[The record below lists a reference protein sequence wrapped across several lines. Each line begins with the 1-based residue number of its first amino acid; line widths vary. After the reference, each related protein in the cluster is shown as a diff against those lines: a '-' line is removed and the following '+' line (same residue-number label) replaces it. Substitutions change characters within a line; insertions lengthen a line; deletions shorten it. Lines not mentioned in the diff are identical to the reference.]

1 MKVLDSV
8 KLKNL
13 VYKVV
18 KQGRTTQS
26 VKTLLQNH
34 EEIQF
39 VSYVGV
45 DFGGNGTDERIPVK
59 LFLED
64 IEKQL
69 ELGVQTDG
77 SSVVLHGIATL
88 DNAKVIIL
96 PDKDVDWYVDYNYS
110 NLAANGNFVGTL
122 IIPSFLIHNNKMVCS
137 RSLLTKS
144 AKRFKDQ
151 TIKYIDN
158 KTEFK
163 EEVGISKDEKVTE
176 IVLTSATELEFWVQ
190 TPEDRADEEKLS
202 VSQMLKEQYWK
213 RTEGSVRTALEKTLE
228 IMEYYGFEPEMGH
241 KEVGG
246 IKSKISTTGQLN
258 HVMEQLEIDWK
269 YSTEIHAADIE
280 VMVRHLVKDVFH
292 MYGLEVTFRAKPIEG
307 VAGSGKH
314 THIGVAAKLDSG
326 RRINLFSHKDHV
338 GNYASSFAL
347 ASLMGIL
354 KNYEVINPFVAPSI
368 DALNR
373 LKPHFEAP
381 ICIVSSLGKSVDIP
395 SRNRSIL
402 IGLIKDNESPLATRF
417 ELRAPNPHS
426 NVYLVLAACYQAMV
440 DGILNAGM
448 HLSQA
453 QLVEEF
459 SKDFGQ
465 EGSYLEKNRQY
476 RSEENVFDFYT
487 QEERNLR
494 FGVPPMTVLENARAL
509 TDNIEKVEVL
519 KAGKIFTDQIITSY
533 NMYVME
539 KWLNQLSFRIIED
552 NMAIVRESNKL
563 HGSEDISDLDI
574 VNWSRINSLRWKL
587 MKDSLE
593 EISIFT
599 QIKEAIDNKDYDKI
613 SKLQIQMNNMVS
625 ELKNLYS
632 KYKKNIY

>member
-1 MKVLDSV
+1 MKVLDSG

-158 KTEFK
+158 KAEFK
-163 EEVGISKDEKVTE
+163 EEVGISKEEKVTE

-280 VMVRHLVKDVFH
+280 VMVRHLVKDIFH

-448 HLSQA
+448 HLSQP

-509 TDNIEKVEVL
+509 TENVEKVEVL
-519 KAGKIFTDQIITSY
+519 KSGNIFTDQIITSY

-563 HGSEDISDLDI
+563 HTSEDISDLDI

-587 MKDSLE
+587 MKDSLDD
-593 EISIFT
+593 ISIFT
-599 QIKEAIDNKDYDKI
+599 QIKDAIDNKDYDKI
-613 SKLQIQMNNMVS
+613 SKLQIQMNNMVG